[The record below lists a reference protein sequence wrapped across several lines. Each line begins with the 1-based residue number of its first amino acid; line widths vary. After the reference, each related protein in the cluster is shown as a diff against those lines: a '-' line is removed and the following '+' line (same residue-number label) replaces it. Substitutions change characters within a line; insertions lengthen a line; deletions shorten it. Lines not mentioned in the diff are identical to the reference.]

1 MFIKIQPLCCLSVNF
16 ADGFLPVCKYT
27 MFYIYIYCWQ
37 CSCGKRKKK
46 DGDLTLHTFTHF
58 TEMSEGLLRKLITG
72 RLRDDIQ
79 LVESANA
86 KEFLG
91 KYQKKI
97 TDNIMKCW
105 I

>member
-1 MFIKIQPLCCLSVNF
+1 
-16 ADGFLPVCKYT
+16 

-46 DGDLTLHTFTHF
+46 DGDLTLHAFTHF

-91 KYQKKI
+91 KYPKKNYRQYYEVLDI
-97 TDNIMKCW
+97 IDFVLFCCDLCKLDKVNNRLKTDYL
-105 I
+105 